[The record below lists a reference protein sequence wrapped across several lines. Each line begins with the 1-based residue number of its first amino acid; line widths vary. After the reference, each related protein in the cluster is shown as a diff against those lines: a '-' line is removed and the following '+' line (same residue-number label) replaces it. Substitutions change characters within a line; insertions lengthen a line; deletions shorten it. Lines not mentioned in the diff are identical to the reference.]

1 MCGREGN
8 MFFIYNLG
16 EKEIVPSAGW
26 GRGGE
31 GEGLMVVGENKT
43 VPWA

>member
-1 MCGREGN
+1 

-31 GEGLMVVGENKT
+31 GAGVDGGERE
-43 VPWA
+43 

>member
-1 MCGREGN
+1 

-16 EKEIVPSAGW
+16 EKEIVPSAGC
-26 GRGGE
+26 GGGGE
-31 GEGLMVVGENKT
+31 GGGGLMVLGENKT

>member
-1 MCGREGN
+1 

-31 GEGLMVVGENKT
+31 GGGVDGGGRE
-43 VPWA
+43 

>member
-31 GEGLMVVGENKT
+31 GEGVMVVGENKT

>member
-1 MCGREGN
+1 

-31 GEGLMVVGENKT
+31 GGGGDGGGRE
-43 VPWA
+43 

>member
-1 MCGREGN
+1 

-31 GEGLMVVGENKT
+31 EGGVVDGGGRE
-43 VPWA
+43 

>member
-8 MFFIYNLG
+8 TFFIYNLG

-31 GEGLMVVGENKT
+31 GGGVDGGGRE
-43 VPWA
+43 

>member
-1 MCGREGN
+1 

-31 GEGLMVVGENKT
+31 GGGGVDGGGRE
-43 VPWA
+43 

>member
-1 MCGREGN
+1 

-31 GEGLMVVGENKT
+31 GGEGGGLMVVGENKT